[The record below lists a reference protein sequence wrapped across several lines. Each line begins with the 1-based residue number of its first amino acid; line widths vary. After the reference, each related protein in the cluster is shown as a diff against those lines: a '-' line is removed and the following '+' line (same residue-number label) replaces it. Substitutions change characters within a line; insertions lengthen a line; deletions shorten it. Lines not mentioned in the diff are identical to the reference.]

1 MKAKNLV
8 VLLAAG
14 SVAALLGAGLLISG
28 ARASSLPVNFVNY
41 GLASTGLH
49 LGASGLQVFDVT
61 DEIIAVDDWDSTE
74 EDVPKDTEVTANDI
88 LPSGNISLSVV
99 NSPSNGSAI
108 PKNKFIVT
116 YTPNTNYIGTDNYRY
131 RICDNADVNG
141 SCSEADV
148 TIVVNAVN
156 DPPIAVDDQ
165 AETSEDTPVTIA
177 VLDNDSDLETGTV
190 FLESFSNPSQQGGS
204 VARDENGTPF
214 LTSDDRLIY
223 TPPLNFS
230 GTDTFSYT
238 ISDGTAQDSAT
249 VTVIVHP
256 VNDPPTAAS
265 DSYTATQDIPLDVP
279 AWSGVLANDSDP
291 EGDSLSAVW
300 ESGPSNGILDL
311 HADGGF
317 RYTPNA
323 GFSGQDSFTYHATD
337 GQLSSNSTTVT
348 IQVQG
353 NNAPPVA
360 NGDAYS
366 VQING
371 TLTVSAPG
379 VLNND
384 TDPDGDPLTAIRNEQ
399 DQTEHGTLVFNTDGS
414 FTYMPDDDFLG
425 EDKFTYWASDGQV
438 ISNQAEVVIN
448 VSASDTQQPSVTW
461 TSPVSDQ
468 DVHTVTNQ
476 IIVLEVQASDNQAVD
491 RVLFYRWDAIHE
503 TYMDLATVTAP
514 PYRLELD
521 TGTLNLGWN
530 QISARAYDNVGNPSE
545 VGYIWLYRVMEFFL
559 PVASR

>member
-1 MKAKNLV
+1 MKSKDS
-8 VLLAAG
+8 VLFLAAG
-14 SVAALLGAGLLISG
+14 SVAVLLSAGFLISG
-28 ARASSLPVNFVNY
+28 ARASSLSVDFFNY
-41 GLASTGLH
+41 RQASADLD
-49 LGASGLQVFDVT
+49 LGASGLRVFEAAN
-61 DEIIAVDDWDSTE
+61 DELVAVNDWDSTA

-88 LPSGNISLSVV
+88 LPNNAINLSVV
-99 NSPSNGSAI
+99 NSPSNGSAV
-108 PKNKFIVT
+108 PKNKNIVT
-116 YTPNTNYIGTDNYRY
+116 YTPHANYAGTDIYRY
-131 RICDNADVNG
+131 RICSTQDSSVCA
-141 SCSEADV
+141 EADV
-148 TIVVNAVN
+148 TILINEVN

-165 AETSEDTPVTIA
+165 AETLEETPVTIA
-177 VLDNDSDLETGTV
+177 VLANDTDLETGTV

-214 LTSDDRLIY
+214 LSSDDRLIY
-223 TPPLNFS
+223 TPPSNFS

-238 ISDGTAQDSAT
+238 ISDGTAQDSAIVT
-249 VTVIVHP
+249 VTVEP

-265 DSYTATQDIPLDVP
+265 DSYTGTQDVVLDVP
-279 AWSGVLANDSDP
+279 AFSGVLVNDNDP
-291 EGDSLSAVW
+291 DGDPLTAVW
-300 ESGPSNGILDL
+300 DSGPFNGSVDL
-311 HADGGF
+311 QPDGGF
-317 RYTPNA
+317 KYTPNA
-323 GFSGQDSFTYHATD
+323 GFTGQDSFTYHASD

-353 NNAPPVA
+353 NNAAPVA

-384 TDPDGDPLTAIRNEQ
+384 TDADGDPLSAILD
-399 DQTEHGTLVFNTDGS
+399 DQTDNGSLVLNSNGS
-414 FTYMPDDDFLG
+414 FTYAPFANFTG
-425 EDKFTYWASDGQV
+425 EDKFVYRASDGDLE
-438 ISNQAEVVIN
+438 SNQAEVLIN
-448 VSASDTQQPSVTW
+448 VSPSDTQQPSVTW

-476 IIVLEVQASDNQAVD
+476 IVVLEVQASDNQAVD

-530 QISARAYDNVGNPSE
+530 QISARAYDNAGNPSE

>member
-1 MKAKNLV
+1 MNARQFLV
-8 VLLAAG
+8 WFTAG
-14 SVAALLGAGLLISG
+14 SLAVLCSIVILISG
-28 ARASSLPVNFVNY
+28 ARASPSAFSFLESRS
-41 GLASTGLH
+41 ASTGLN
-49 LGASGLQVFDVT
+49 LGAGGLQIL
-61 DEIIAVDDWDSTE
+61 DETAAEIVAVDDWDSTA

-88 LPSGNISLSVV
+88 LPNNAINLSVV
-99 NSPSNGSAI
+99 NSPSNGSAV
-108 PKNKFIVT
+108 PKNKNIVT
-116 YTPNTNYIGTDNYRY
+116 YTPNASYAGTDIYRY
-131 RICDNADVNG
+131 RVCSMQDSSV
-141 SCSEADV
+141 CSEADV
-148 TIVVNAVN
+148 TIVVNEVN

-177 VLDNDSDLETGTV
+177 VLDNDTDLETGIV

-214 LTSDDRLIY
+214 LSSDDRLIY
-223 TPPLNFS
+223 TPALNFF

-238 ISDGTAQDSAT
+238 ISDGIAQASAT

-291 EGDSLSAVW
+291 DGDSLSAVW

-311 HADGGF
+311 HPDGGF

-323 GFSGQDSFTYHATD
+323 SFSGQDSFTYHASD
-337 GQLSSNSTTVT
+337 GQISSNSTTVT

-353 NNAPPVA
+353 SNAPPVA
-360 NGDAYS
+360 NGDSYS
-366 VQING
+366 VQVNG

-468 DVHTVTNQ
+468 DVQTVTNQ
-476 IIVLEVQASDNQAVD
+476 IVVLEVQASDNQAVD
-491 RVLFYRWDAIHE
+491 RVQFYRWDAIHE
-503 TYMDLATVTAP
+503 TYMDLATVTAA

-521 TGTLNLGWN
+521 TSTLNLGWN

-545 VGYIWLYRVMEFFL
+545 VGYIWLYKVVEFFL